1 MKKVDVAVIGG
12 GILGCFAARE
22 MTRFRVSAILIEK
35 REDICTGIS
44 KANTAIV
51 YPGYDHK
58 PGTLKARMT
67 LSANTDFERLCGEL
81 EVPFTRCGSLM
92 LSYGAQ
98 ADAVLRKKLENG
110 RIIGVPGL
118 RLLSGSQARDM
129 EPCLS
134 EGISSAI
141 YSPATGT
148 TDPWELCYAA
158 FENAA
163 ANGCGFLPDTE
174 LVSIA
179 RDGGGYVLETTAGDL
194 FAGAVINC
202 GGLCSDKI
210 HEMLFA
216 PSARIRADGAD
227 YMIIQRGS
235 AELSHIIQQET
246 NTGDKGLTAVP
257 TVGGSILLGPTR
269 RETEDEPDAVSA
281 DGLAQI
287 NRLCKAVLPGLKDG
301 KVIRSFSAV
310 RPNPYGVM
318 FKDGEYVPDGRRID
332 SFVIENPEPGFI
344 SFIGIKTPGLTCAC
358 QLGALAAERIAGYLG
373 AEKRR
378 DFAPERRA
386 IVRARD
392 ADFNTRAELIERNGD
407 YGDIVCL
414 CEDVSKAE
422 VLEAISRGAVTVD
435 GVKRRCGVMLGECQG
450 SRCEARIAEL
460 IADTLHIPV
469 DAVTKA
475 GSGTGLYGGGHG

>member
-1 MKKVDVAVIGG
+1 MRKVDAVVIGG
-12 GILGCFAARE
+12 GILGCFTARE
-22 MTRFRVSAILIEK
+22 LTRFRMSAILIEK
-35 REDICTGIS
+35 REDVCTGIS

-92 LSYGAQ
+92 LSYGAP
-98 ADAVLRKKLENG
+98 ADAALKRKLENG

-134 EGISSAI
+134 CGISSAL
-141 YSPATGT
+141 YSPTSGT

-163 ANGCGFLPDTE
+163 ANGCGFLPDAE
-174 LVSIA
+174 LISIS
-179 RDGGGYVLETTAGDL
+179 RDSGGYILETTAGDL
-194 FAGAVINC
+194 SARAVINC

-210 HEMLFA
+210 HEMLFQ
-216 PSARIRADGAD
+216 PSVRIRADGAD

-246 NTGDKGLTAVP
+246 DKEDKGLTAVP
-257 TVGGSILLGPTR
+257 TVGGSILLGLTQ
-269 RETEDEPDAVSA
+269 REAEDEPDAVSA
-281 DGLAQI
+281 DGPARI
-287 NRLCKAVLPGLKDG
+287 SRLYDAILLGLKNG
-301 KVIRSFSAV
+301 KIIRSFAAA

-318 FKDGEYVPDGRRID
+318 LKDGKYVPDGRRID

-344 SFIGIKTPGLTCAC
+344 SFIGIKTPGLTCAY
-358 QLGALAAERIAGYLG
+358 QLGAMAAGMIAGYLG
-373 AEKRR
+373 ADKRR
-378 DFAPERRA
+378 DFVPERRA
-386 IVRARD
+386 IVRARN
-392 ADFNTRAELIERNGD
+392 ADFNSRAELIRGNSD

-460 IADTLHIPV
+460 IAEKLHIPI

-475 GSGTGLYGGGHG
+475 GGGSNLYGGVHG